1 VFSRQDAE
9 RERLFLFHVPSK
21 RKLGHSLGK
30 GVIFNPLNAI
40 RSECQYWEAEIKK
53 RKLLTMTADM
63 RWKQRYENFSKAFG
77 LLDEALKNGPGS
89 LNQLEREGVIQRFEY
104 TFELAWKTV
113 KDYLEN
119 AGVVFEEAT
128 PRKVL
133 KSAYASGFLS
143 EGQVWIDMLDQ
154 RNLLSHTY
162 DRKDFE
168 DATMAVF
175 SKYLPAIAA
184 LRDKLS
190 KEL

>member
-1 VFSRQDAE
+1 
-9 RERLFLFHVPSK
+9 
-21 RKLGHSLGK
+21 
-30 GVIFNPLNAI
+30 
-40 RSECQYWEAEIKK
+40 
-53 RKLLTMTADM
+53 MTADM
-63 RWKQRYENFSKAFG
+63 RWKQRYENFSRAFG

-175 SKYLPAIAA
+175 SKYLPAIAV

>member
-1 VFSRQDAE
+1 MIDD
-9 RERLFLFHVPSK
+9 
-21 RKLGHSLGK
+21 
-30 GVIFNPLNAI
+30 I
-40 RSECQYWEAEIKK
+40 
-53 RKLLTMTADM
+53 
-63 RWKQRYENFSKAFG
+63 RWKQRYENFSKASE
-77 LLDEALKNGPGS
+77 LLDDALKNGPGP

-113 KDYLEN
+113 KDYLES

-143 EGQVWIDMLDQ
+143 EGQIWIDMLDQ

-168 DATMAVF
+168 DATEAVY
-175 SKYLPAIAA
+175 SRYLPAITA
-184 LRDKLS
+184 LKDKLR

>member
-1 VFSRQDAE
+1 MSAD
-9 RERLFLFHVPSK
+9 
-21 RKLGHSLGK
+21 
-30 GVIFNPLNAI
+30 I
-40 RSECQYWEAEIKK
+40 RWI
-53 RKLLTMTADM
+53 
-63 RWKQRYENFSKAFG
+63 QRYENFSKAFA
-77 LLDEALKNGPGS
+77 LLDEALKNGPES

-133 KSAYASGFLS
+133 KAAYASGFLS

-168 DATMAVF
+168 DATEAVF
-175 SKYLPAIAA
+175 SKYLPAFAK
-184 LRDKLS
+184 LRDKL
-190 KEL
+190 KEEL

>member
-1 VFSRQDAE
+1 MSTD
-9 RERLFLFHVPSK
+9 
-21 RKLGHSLGK
+21 
-30 GVIFNPLNAI
+30 I
-40 RSECQYWEAEIKK
+40 
-53 RKLLTMTADM
+53 
-63 RWKQRYENFSKAFG
+63 RWKQRFENFSKASD

-89 LNQLEREGVIQRFEY
+89 LNQLEREGAIQRFEY

-113 KDYLEN
+113 KDYLDN

-133 KSAYASGFLS
+133 KGAYSSGFLP

-168 DATMAVF
+168 DAAEAVY
-175 SKYLPAIAA
+175 SKYLPALAA
-184 LRDKLS
+184 LRDKLR